1 MICIE
6 CLEMYHKLDTS
17 EEADIYVPIT
27 EEYFKQT
34 LITGIDY
41 GCLIYGYGPDNNQKS
56 FYLIGDIL
64 LEMNGMKINTIDDLK
79 TAKIENESNKVKVL

>member
-34 LITGIDY
+34 
-41 GCLIYGYGPDNNQKS
+41 
-56 FYLIGDIL
+56 
-64 LEMNGMKINTIDDLK
+64 
-79 TAKIENESNKVKVL
+79 